1 MAPHDDRLWALPR
14 LPVVSLIEALA
25 FLIGGVVAGAACAW
39 FAAGLRTSDALRRL
53 AISETR
59 RDAVEAALSESRQEC
74 AALGARM
81 AELSERQE
89 RTIEALLERT
99 KNELRESTASRAS
112 ERVGE
117 LVAPIEQ
124 KLREFDTYMRAIEAS
139 RNEDNG
145 GLKVQ
150 IEHLLSRADKLES
163 AAHALKT
170 QTSTLVTAL
179 KNPTTRGRWGEI
191 QLRNVVEK
199 AGMLSY
205 CDFAEQQTV
214 ATDTGRG
221 RPDMT
226 INLPGERRVFVD
238 AKAPTDA
245 LQAAFECIDED
256 ARRDLV
262 RKHARALADHVD
274 ALAKRNYHGTE
285 GSADF
290 VIMFVP
296 GEAFLSAAC
305 NENPMLIEYA
315 LDKGV
320 MVSGPL
326 GLMSLLRSFAMGWQ
340 AVKQEENAKRIAS
353 IGRELYER
361 TTKFAEKLTRVGV
374 NLERS
379 VSAYNEM
386 VGSYETRLLPQGRKL
401 KDEAALPADEL
412 PEPSVID
419 LSPRAIT
426 ALDAQPHD
434 KRSKRAPDTPNLF
447 QNQPQD
453 EAEAG

>member
-1 MAPHDDRLWALPR
+1 MAAYAFGIRAFPGTLDVSVALSIV
-14 LPVVSLIEALA
+14 LVLA
-25 FLIGGVVAGAACAW
+25 GVIAGAAIAW
-39 FAAGLRTSDALRRL
+39 FAAAARTNDALARL
-53 AISETR
+53 SEVERR
-59 RDAVEAALSESRQEC
+59 RDASDSALAAAREEA
-74 AALGARM
+74 AALGAR
-81 AELSERQE
+81 LSESSQREE

-99 KNELRESTASRAS
+99 KNELRETTAVRAS

-117 LVAPIEQ
+117 LVAPIEA
-124 KLREFDTYMRAIEAS
+124 KLREFDSYVREIEAKRS
-139 RNEDNG
+139 EDTG
-145 GLKVQ
+145 GLKAQ
-150 IEHLLSRADKLES
+150 IDHLLSRADKLES
-163 AAHALKT
+163 AAHALTT
-170 QTSTLVTAL
+170 QTSSLVTAL
-179 KNPTTRGRWGEI
+179 KNPATRGRWGEI

-199 AGMLSY
+199 AGMTSY
-205 CDFAEQQTV
+205 CDFAEQQTI
-214 ATDTGRG
+214 TSETGRG

-226 INLPGERRVFVD
+226 INLPGDRKVFVD

-245 LQAAFECIDED
+245 LQAAFEAADED

-262 RKHARALADHVD
+262 RKHARALQDHVD
-274 ALAKRNYHGTE
+274 ALARRNYHGTE

-326 GLMSLLRSFAMGWQ
+326 ALMSLLRSFAMGWQ
-340 AVKQEENAKRIAS
+340 AVKQEENAKRIAQL
-353 IGRELYER
+353 GRDLYER
-361 TTKFAEKLTRVGV
+361 TAKFADKLSKVGT

-401 KDEAALPADEL
+401 KDEAALPADDL
-412 PEPSVID
+412 PEPAVID
-419 LSPRAIT
+419 LAPRAIT
-426 ALDAQPHD
+426 ALDAQPQD
-434 KRSKRAPDTPNLF
+434 KRARRAPASPNLF
-447 QNQPQD
+447 QNQ
-453 EAEAG
+453 EEAG